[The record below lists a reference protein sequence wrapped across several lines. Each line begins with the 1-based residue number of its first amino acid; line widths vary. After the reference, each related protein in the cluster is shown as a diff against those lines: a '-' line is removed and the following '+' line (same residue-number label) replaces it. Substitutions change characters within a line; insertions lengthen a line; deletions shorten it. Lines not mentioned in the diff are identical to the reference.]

1 MKKYKNTFR
10 FSVAHAIKKN
20 FILPLATFVLS
31 MIFYLTGFC
40 WDVLSEAK
48 NKAAITG
55 QNVMKLMREAYEVF
69 IFDSERAAYEP
80 LISFYPALLVVIS
93 LLVGVLLSDSLPTK
107 RPSTSITVSALSAPT
122 STQRVWLQA

>member
-55 QNVMKLMREAYEVF
+55 PVSYTHLT
-69 IFDSERAAYEP
+69 
-80 LISFYPALLVVIS
+80 
-93 LLVGVLLSDSLPTK
+93 LPTK
-107 RPSTSITVSALSAPT
+107 RIV
-122 STQRVWLQA
+122 